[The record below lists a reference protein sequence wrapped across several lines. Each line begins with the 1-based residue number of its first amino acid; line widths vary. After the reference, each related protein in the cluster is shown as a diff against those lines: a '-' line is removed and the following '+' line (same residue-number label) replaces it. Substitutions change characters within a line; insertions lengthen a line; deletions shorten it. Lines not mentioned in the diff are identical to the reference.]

1 MFLLI
6 PNMSI
11 PLMISLLFC
20 LLSLASAVLPPGY
33 EDELYC
39 PSNSCLRRRK
49 MQHGFAGPRSAF
61 HECWC
66 QEDGSIV
73 KPKSWGA
80 KIDPTV
86 KEKLLQDK
94 WHGGTCHR
102 QE

>member
-1 MFLLI
+1 
-6 PNMSI
+6 MSI
-11 PLMISLLFC
+11 SLVICLFCC
-20 LLSLASAVLPPGY
+20 LLSLATAVLPPGY

-39 PSNSCLRRRK
+39 PSKCCLRRRK

-66 QEDGSIV
+66 QQDGSIA

-86 KEKLLQDK
+86 KEKLLEDK
-94 WHGGTCHR
+94 WHSGVCHR
-102 QE
+102 PQ